1 MDKIIEKLA
10 GVLSAEDL
18 NEVKTAF
25 EQSVTERLQVKLEE
39 ETKNLAKKAEEFC
52 QLRIKEAVEK
62 KTAELENLANKYCEE
77 RCAKI
82 TEKAQSKLDAQ
93 TKQLEEAAQQYIY
106 MFFEEKYQE
115 RAGKDLKALE
125 ESLIGVMDQYLEY
138 TISQK
143 ISPALIKQS
152 AINETYEPIIK
163 VIQDAF
169 ENKFVPLDTTGSRK
183 IQECKTENAQLRK
196 DLATQCNEVHRLNE
210 MVDKANKRAL
220 IAEKTAGLSSEKKS
234 RVKAMFESKSYASTK
249 SDIDEYVTA
258 LNERAPIMKR
268 PAATR
273 LQESM
278 KTRNSHSLNV
288 DDVTQDIITEKYQPK
303 QKVSATDSF
312 LLKAARLSRE
322 N

>member
-18 NEVKTAF
+18 NEVKAAF
-25 EQSVTERLQVKLEE
+25 EAAVTERLQAKLDE
-39 ETKNLAKKAEEFC
+39 ETSNLAKKAEEFC

-82 TEKAQSKLDAQ
+82 TEKAQARLDAQ

-115 RAGKDLKALE
+115 RCGEDLKELE
-125 ESLIGVMDQYLEY
+125 ESLIGTLDNYLEY
-138 TISQK
+138 TISEK
-143 ISPALIKQS
+143 ISPALIKKT

-163 VIQDAF
+163 LIQNAF
-169 ENKFVPLDTTGSRK
+169 EDKFVPLDTTGTRK
-183 IQECKTENAQLRK
+183 IQECKVENAQLRK

-220 IAEKTAGLSSEKKS
+220 IAEKTAGMTPNQVA
-234 RVKAMFESKSYASTK
+234 RVKNIFESKSYATTK
-249 SDIDEYVTA
+249 KEIDSYVEVM
-258 LNERAPIMKR
+258 NERAPIMKR
-268 PAATR
+268 PTQR
-273 LQESM
+273 LQENTTL
-278 KTRNSHSLNV
+278 KTKSLNV
-288 DDVTQDIITEKYQPK
+288 EDTTEDIITEKFQPK
-303 QKVSATDSF
+303 KKMSQTDSF
-312 LLKAARLSRE
+312 LLQAAHFSRE
-322 N
+322 K